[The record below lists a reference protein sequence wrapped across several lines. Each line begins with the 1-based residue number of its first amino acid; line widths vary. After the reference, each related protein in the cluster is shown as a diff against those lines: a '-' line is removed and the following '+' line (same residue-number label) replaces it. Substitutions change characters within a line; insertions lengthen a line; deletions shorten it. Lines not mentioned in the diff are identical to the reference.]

1 MDRLKALAM
10 YFGFGTLVMRDGS
23 IHPLSLADLTHANDV
38 MWDVRLILY
47 PLQDPSYFYNNGVCP
62 GTLEEA
68 AGFFEGLKTGHYDFL
83 NLIEQGYAI
92 SVESL
97 EKDPYKEN

>member
-1 MDRLKALAM
+1 M
-10 YFGFGTLVMRDGS
+10 YFGYETLVMRDGS
-23 IHPLSLADLTHANDV
+23 IHKMDLADLAHASDQYWNV
-38 MWDVRLILY
+38 KLILY
-47 PLQDPSYFYNNGVCP
+47 PLQDPTLCP

-68 AGFFEGLKTGHYDFL
+68 AGYFEGLKTAHIDFL

-92 SVESL
+92 SVNTL